1 MSPRCGSQAQLL
13 NCPHQAGAAPLRRG
27 FRHPAITRACSA
39 NALRLQR
46 SAVRM
51 SAGRTSCG
59 LGSFGEFP
67 QPPEAGTFPQSRA
80 QWHAACH
87 LGLRWQQPPELT
99 ELHLTNDR
107 LTGPLPS
114 SWAGNLPALQILNL
128 SANEL
133 TGTSFLPPASSSSVH
148 VILRSCKCA
157 REYTEMLVFCMCLMM
172 TTSLCRILAC

>member
-1 MSPRCGSQAQLL
+1 MQ
-13 NCPHQAGAAPLRRG
+13 GAL
-27 FRHPAITRACSA
+27 PADWG
-39 NALRLQR
+39 L
-46 SAVRM
+46 
-51 SAGRTSCG
+51 
-59 LGSFGEFP
+59 LGSFP
-67 QPPEAGTFPQSRA
+67 NLQK
-80 QWHAACH
+80 
-87 LGLRWQQPPELT
+87 LGLSLNHELNGTLPATWGSDGSSLQNLT

-172 TTSLCRILAC
+172 TTWLCRILAC